1 MQGKAIEEMH
11 NLTQIVSGF
20 SKKAISDSKKFF
32 SLISKE
38 IIVSEVLEAELIKL
52 FSNSWRYVNFAISN
66 QFYMICA
73 QFGIDYNLLRKK

>member
-20 SKKAISDSKKFF
+20 SKKAISDSKIF

-52 FSNSWRYVNFAISN
+52 FSNSWRYVNFAVSN

-73 QFGIDYNLLRKK
+73 QFGIDYNILRKK